1 VSSDQKISNLNK
13 NSPSQR
19 FASFCVASQ
28 TTHKYEDTT
37 KMMLY
42 PNRISAKVMAG
53 SLRSTSSKRTFSLV
67 QVIRAPPMLIHHSNR
82 HALPVST
89 LLRHKSS
96 AAVSLSNDTDAFSQY
111 SKGHA
116 AAAAARTK
124 VNGALTRDEPW
135 MINLERG
142 KDNPWLTG
150 PRSEDWFTGL
160 PPSQCP
166 GKSRHKSCRSSCCFN
181 L

>member
-1 VSSDQKISNLNK
+1 
-13 NSPSQR
+13 
-19 FASFCVASQ
+19 
-28 TTHKYEDTT
+28 
-37 KMMLY
+37 MMLY
-42 PNRISAKVMAG
+42 PNRISAKVIAA

-67 QVIRAPPMLIHHSNR
+67 QVIRAPPMLIRHSNR
-82 HALPVST
+82 HTLPIST
-89 LLRHKSS
+89 LLRQKSS
-96 AAVSLSNDTDAFSQY
+96 AAVSLFNDADAFSRY

-124 VNGALTRDEPW
+124 ENGGFARDEPW

-150 PRSEDWFTGL
+150 PRSEDWFTGV

-166 GKSRHKSCRSSCCFN
+166 GKP
-181 L
+181 